1 MSTRWS
7 VVSSAGKSHRGILS
21 TSQEIDCEK
30 RWSQFEWLYARCDCP
45 SPRVTGPG
53 TKRRIPR
60 RRFRCPRLPNRR
72 KSRPKE
78 LRQGSSL
85 LPQRIWDIEQWFH
98 WVWKEMAIDE
108 AEGEQERS
116 IKKSFFLQTKGLL
129 SLTLLA
135 HLRRV
140 LHSSS
145 RLGFD
150 IVLDFILLPAR
161 AKN

>member
-1 MSTRWS
+1 
-7 VVSSAGKSHRGILS
+7 
-21 TSQEIDCEK
+21 
-30 RWSQFEWLYARCDCP
+30 
-45 SPRVTGPG
+45 
-53 TKRRIPR
+53 
-60 RRFRCPRLPNRR
+60 
-72 KSRPKE
+72 
-78 LRQGSSL
+78 
-85 LPQRIWDIEQWFH
+85 
-98 WVWKEMAIDE
+98 MAIDE

-129 SLTLLA
+129 SLKLLA

-161 AKN
+161 AKNEVSISKVG